1 MAYAAGI
8 NDANPAYFD
17 DLREGGLNIHPG
29 ICFSLQWASRFRPD
43 QKPNL
48 RAAPYGVHA
57 STDLRIYR
65 PFKPGEA
72 ITTQGRLVQKRQF
85 RSGIY
90 SVDRYRMTA
99 SNGELIAELDYNGIT
114 RGATLDGPDVI
125 VEEEMSLPR
134 FPDVTGEP
142 LIKHDEDNPGKPA
155 RLLRDSGRAD
165 FGPLKAHWR
174 KEIPIGLHA
183 GQQYTEC
190 ARIYNPIH
198 TEPSVA
204 RAAGL
209 PDIILHGSATK
220 AMSLSAVV
228 NQCFDG
234 DATRVTLLCG
244 QLRGMVLMNS
254 VISVEGLAEE
264 VVDGEKRVFFRTV
277 IKHDEENPGK
287 PACLLRDSGR
297 ASSGPLKAPN
307 KQGQSA
313 ISNGIVCG
321 V

>member
-1 MAYAAGI
+1 MSEQEVAGPGVITTDDVGTYSIANTTLLTSRFTMAYAAGI
-8 NDANPAYFD
+8 NDANPACFD

-72 ITTQGRLVQKRQF
+72 ITTQGRLVQKRQVRPGVYF
-85 RSGIY
+85 
-90 SVDRYRMTA
+90 VDRYRMTA
-99 SNGELIAELDYNGIT
+99 SNGEQVAELDYNNIT

-125 VEEEMSLPR
+125 VEEEPSLPQ

-142 LIKHDEDNPGKPA
+142 L
-155 RLLRDSGRAD
+155 
-165 FGPLKAHWR
+165 WR
-174 KEIPIGLHA
+174 TEIPIGLHA

-228 NQCFDG
+228 NQCFEG
-234 DATRVTLLCG
+234 NATRVTRLCG

-254 VISVEGLAEE
+254 VITVECLAEE
-264 VVDGEKRVFFRTV
+264 VVDGEKRVFFRTL
-277 IKHDEENPGK
+277 NQ
-287 PACLLRDSGR
+287 
-297 ASSGPLKAPN
+297 
-307 KQGQSA
+307 QGQLA

>member
-1 MAYAAGI
+1 MSEQELAGPGVITTDDVGAFSIANTTLLTSRFTMAYAAGI
-8 NDANPAYFD
+8 NDANPAYFN

-48 RAAPYGVHA
+48 QAAPYGVHA

-72 ITTQGRLVQKRQF
+72 ITTQGRLVQKRQIRPGVYF
-85 RSGIY
+85 
-90 SVDRYRMTA
+90 VDRYRMTA
-99 SNGELIAELDYNGIT
+99 SNGEQVAELDYNNIT

-125 VEEEMSLPR
+125 VEEEPSLPQ
-134 FPDVTGEP
+134 FPDVTAEP
-142 LIKHDEDNPGKPA
+142 LWHT
-155 RLLRDSGRAD
+155 
-165 FGPLKAHWR
+165 
-174 KEIPIGLHA
+174 EIPIGLHA

-228 NQCFDG
+228 NQCFEG
-234 DATRVTLLCG
+234 DATRVTRLCG

-254 VISVEGLAEE
+254 EITVDGLAEE
-264 VVDGEKRVFFRTV
+264 VVDGEKRVFFRTLN
-277 IKHDEENPGK
+277 E
-287 PACLLRDSGR
+287 
-297 ASSGPLKAPN
+297 
-307 KQGQSA
+307 QGQPA

>member
-1 MAYAAGI
+1 MSKQEAAGPGVIATDDVGSYSIANTTLLTSRFTMAYAAGI

-43 QKPNL
+43 QKQNL

-72 ITTQGRLVQKRQF
+72 ITTQGRLVQKRQI
-85 RSGIY
+85 RPGIY
-90 SVDRYRMTA
+90 GVDRYRMTA
-99 SNGELIAELDYNGIT
+99 SNGELIAELDYNNIT

-125 VEEEMSLPR
+125 VEEELSLPQ

-142 LIKHDEDNPGKPA
+142 L
-155 RLLRDSGRAD
+155 
-165 FGPLKAHWR
+165 WR
-174 KEIPIGLHA
+174 TEIPIGLHA

-228 NQCFDG
+228 NQCFEG
-234 DATRVTLLCG
+234 DATRVTRLCG

-254 VISVEGLAEE
+254 VITVDGLAEE
-264 VVDGEKRVFFRTV
+264 VVDGEKRVFFRTLN
-277 IKHDEENPGK
+277 E
-287 PACLLRDSGR
+287 
-297 ASSGPLKAPN
+297 
-307 KQGQSA
+307 QGQSA